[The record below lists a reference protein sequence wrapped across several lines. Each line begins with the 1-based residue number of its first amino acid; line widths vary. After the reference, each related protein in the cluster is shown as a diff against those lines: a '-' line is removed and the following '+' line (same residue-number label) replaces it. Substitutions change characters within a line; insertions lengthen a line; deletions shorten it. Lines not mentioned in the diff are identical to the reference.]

1 MPTTCL
7 HTSRTPAEP
16 LAALLEQLSDVL
28 GELSDEQFV
37 ERRTGG
43 VSGSIGGHVRH
54 LLDHV
59 GALIDAGRS
68 GELSYD
74 ARRRGTEIEQRRQ
87 AAREEIRRL
96 AGELAEF
103 ARLPPHLP
111 VNLVATLE
119 TAGGSLTSGSTIGRE
134 LAFVISHTIHHFA
147 VIALLLW
154 QMGVSVPARFGYAPS
169 TPSAASDAA

>member
-1 MPTTCL
+1 MQTNRF

-16 LAALLEQLSDVL
+16 LAALLEQLSDVI

-37 ERRTGG
+37 ERRVGG
-43 VSGSIGGHVRH
+43 LSGSVGGHVRH

-59 GALIDAGRS
+59 SALVEGGTS

-74 ARRRGTEIEQRRQ
+74 LRRRGTEIELRRQ
-87 AAREEIRRL
+87 AALDEISRL
-96 AGELAEF
+96 VGELAGF
-103 ARLPPHLP
+103 ARFSPDLP

-119 TAGGSLTSGSTIGRE
+119 TGGGSSISASTVGRE

-154 QMGVSVPARFGYAPS
+154 QMGVAVPARFGYAPS